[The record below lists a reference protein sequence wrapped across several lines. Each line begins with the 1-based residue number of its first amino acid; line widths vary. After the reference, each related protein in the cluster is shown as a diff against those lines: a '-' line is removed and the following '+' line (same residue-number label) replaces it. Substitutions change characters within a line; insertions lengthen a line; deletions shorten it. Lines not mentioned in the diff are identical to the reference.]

1 MMSYLQSV
9 LVKVPGN
16 KYNIELY
23 RAIGL
28 SCGKR
33 REEVNHTVLTHTS
46 IELLIHFGAKESVT
60 RVKMQL

>member
-1 MMSYLQSV
+1 M
-9 LVKVPGN
+9 KVPGN

>member
-1 MMSYLQSV
+1 M
-9 LVKVPGN
+9 KVPGN

-33 REEVNHTVLTHTS
+33 REEVNQTVLTHTT
-46 IELLIHFGAKESVT
+46 IELLKHFGPKGSVT